1 MSRCILVM
9 GVSGTG
15 KSTLGG
21 ALATRLGG
29 RFVDADDHH
38 SAANVAKMS
47 AGQGLTDD
55 DRWPWLAQVAA
66 VSQPRANETVVLACS
81 ALKAS
86 YRDRLRD
93 TIPGLAVVFIDGDAN
108 TLHARLSARS
118 DHFMPPSQVAL
129 QLQTLEVPTPNELL
143 CAVGLDDPTSQQVRT
158 IERAL
163 SR

>member
-1 MSRCILVM
+1 MPRCILVM

-15 KSTLGG
+15 KSTLGV
-21 ALATRLGG
+21 ALAARLGG

-47 AGQGLTDD
+47 AGHGLTDD

-66 VSQPRANETVVLACS
+66 VSQPGTDETVVLACS

-86 YRDRLRD
+86 YRTRLRD
-93 TIPGLAVVFIDGDAN
+93 TIPGLAVVFIDGDAD

-118 DHFMPPSQVAL
+118 DHFMPPSQVTK
-129 QLQTLEVPTPNELL
+129 QLQTLEVPSPHELL
-143 CAVGLDDPTSQQVRT
+143 CTVSLDDTTDDQVRAV
-158 IERAL
+158 ERAL
-163 SR
+163 S